1 MMDKEQQKQ
10 LIDPA
15 GQLHVSKD
23 EIANEASQQA
33 NQLRVDSSNMLK
45 QLMLE
50 QKAKLQEMVQ
60 QLQNQS
66 NNMNSATAADKQI
79 LSTKDSNAVH
89 HTNKDVESKI
99 PLDEVTRLQQ
109 SNMVH
114 IDILLK
120 NIHATMKSNMNEPD
134 AD

>member
-1 MMDKEQQKQ
+1 MDKEQQKQ

-15 GQLHVSKD
+15 GQLHANKD

-33 NQLRVDSSNMLK
+33 YQLHVDSSNMLK

-60 QLQNQS
+60 QLQSQH
-66 NNMNSATAADKQI
+66 NNMNSTAADKQI